1 VHHPPEEVAKFG
13 YRSEKNLEN
22 LKNHTLYFGDLL
34 ELNCLNLMISKKNNF
49 SKSGEFG
56 AFLSEKFL
64 SEKRDLCISHDV
76 FWSSSDEKFG
86 QEKNTN
92 VKYIISCKI
101 YFLLEL
107 NHVEFNMNMVSTIHV

>member
-1 VHHPPEEVAKFG
+1 
-13 YRSEKNLEN
+13 
-22 LKNHTLYFGDLL
+22 
-34 ELNCLNLMISKKNNF
+34 MISKKNNF

>member
-1 VHHPPEEVAKFG
+1 
-13 YRSEKNLEN
+13 
-22 LKNHTLYFGDLL
+22 
-34 ELNCLNLMISKKNNF
+34 MISKKNNF

-56 AFLSEKFL
+56 AFLSEK
-64 SEKRDLCISHDV
+64 RDLCISHDV
-76 FWSSSDEKFG
+76 FRSSSDEKFG

-107 NHVEFNMNMVSTIHV
+107 NHVEFNMNMVSIIHV